1 MITYKWFHTI
11 PACFTI
17 NYSRFPPPPT
27 APPPITSRGPLERFS
42 FLRNRN
48 SGFQLLTDMRQ
59 VLYGKH
65 CGGTCTF
72 TGQVFDIVLYCSSL
86 FTALL
91 HFTELCGHLILLLRS
106 QLNISSSLLQGGW
119 GDVESLSCC
128 LIMVEQ
134 MDSLLSLEEFTVR
147 VLWFIQKHVCVLL
160 ESDPC
165 RSTVNNINI
174 VTEVRESGLYL
185 RGVVSLLWCFFFF
198 SQHCL
203 CWPWSERVNM
213 KGCPLLARLEIAL
226 KFSHLWIILLSRIA

>member
-1 MITYKWFHTI
+1 
-11 PACFTI
+11 
-17 NYSRFPPPPT
+17 
-27 APPPITSRGPLERFS
+27 
-42 FLRNRN
+42 
-48 SGFQLLTDMRQ
+48 MRQ

-65 CGGTCTF
+65 CGGTCAF
-72 TGQVFDIVLYCSSL
+72 TVQDIVLYCSSL

-185 RGVVSLLWCFFFF
+185 RGVVSLLWCFFF
-198 SQHCL
+198 
-203 CWPWSERVNM
+203 
-213 KGCPLLARLEIAL
+213 LLSALLVLWRLEIAL